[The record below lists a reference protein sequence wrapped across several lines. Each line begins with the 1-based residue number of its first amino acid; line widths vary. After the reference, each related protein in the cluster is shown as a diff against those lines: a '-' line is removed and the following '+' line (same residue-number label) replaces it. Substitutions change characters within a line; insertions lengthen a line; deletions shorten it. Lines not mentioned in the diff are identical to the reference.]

1 VTRTTEFR
9 QAALKIARYAN
20 QLAGEI
26 GSLGR
31 DLIARFVQEIVTA
44 PALNSP
50 HTVSFRLPQRPSNR
64 SVALRRDT
72 FDRRDF
78 SSHGA
83 LVTGTKAAINLE
95 QNLESAK
102 ISVWSE

>member
-26 GSLGR
+26 ESLGR
-31 DLIARFVQEIVTA
+31 DFITRFVQEIVTA
-44 PALNSP
+44 PALDPP
-50 HTVSFRLPQRPSNR
+50 HTVSFRLPRRPSNR

-72 FDRRDF
+72 FDRCDF

-83 LVTGTKAAINLE
+83 LVTGTKAVINLE
-95 QNLESAK
+95 R
-102 ISVWSE
+102 